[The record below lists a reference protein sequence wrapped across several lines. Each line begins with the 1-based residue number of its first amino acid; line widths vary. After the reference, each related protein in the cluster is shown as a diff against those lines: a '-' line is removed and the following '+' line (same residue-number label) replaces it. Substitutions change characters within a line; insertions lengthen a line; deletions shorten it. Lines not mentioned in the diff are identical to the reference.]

1 MLKDYDDKDLV
12 IGVTLLIV
20 IAAMVVPN
28 VPDAAV
34 VLAEKALYGLFGVAV
49 GKALSGGPDTPK

>member
-12 IGVTLLIV
+12 ILVTLLIV

-28 VPDAAV
+28 VPESTV

-49 GKALSGGPDTPK
+49 GKAVGGSDIPH